1 VPDKRLGPAVV
12 MRTADGIRE
21 CRSLADRHGATNHN
35 HPLSREPHVPNA
47 RMDERHRLPTPQA
60 TIEAVV
66 YCVRERG
73 LAALREAANQQ
84 RLMTFDDA
92 ARAEVNRR
100 IAKLEEGRSN
110 KVSQNVS

>member
-1 VPDKRLGPAVV
+1 MVERRRL
-12 MRTADGIRE
+12 DW
-21 CRSLADRHGATNHN
+21 S
-35 HPLSREPHVPNA
+35 
-47 RMDERHRLPTPQA
+47 TPQT
-60 TIEAVV
+60 TIEAVM

-73 LAALREAANQQ
+73 LAALREPTIQQ

-100 IAKLEEGRSN
+100 IAKLEEDRSS